1 MPDMKG
7 KRILLYVRVSTEEQ
21 ARYGESIA
29 DQRQALSEWA
39 KKHGCVVVHEFV
51 DEGFSARK
59 PYKSRPALCALLNA
73 VENREADAV
82 VFTKLDRWLLDR
94 SSTIQV
100 NQTKFSK
107 RPGAL
112 LPLVFLCILSI
123 SFRTA
128 LSARQIISTF
138 ICIVNV
144 NRSA

>member
-1 MPDMKG
+1 MLVD
-7 KRILLYVRVSTEEQ
+7 KR
-21 ARYGESIA
+21 
-29 DQRQALSEWA
+29 
-39 KKHGCVVVHEFV
+39 
-51 DEGFSARK
+51 
-59 PYKSRPALCALLNA
+59 
-73 VENREADAV
+73 
-82 VFTKLDRWLLDR
+82 
-94 SSTIQV
+94 
-100 NQTKFSK
+100 K